1 MSQNNENKNT
11 QYKKVEIE
19 ENNTFSL
26 TPILGFVCVVLIWVI
41 CYLTIF
47 KQTPTTEES
56 LKNIYN
62 LNQYTWEKIKDYKDI
77 LNGKVK

>member
-26 TPILGFVCVVLIWVI
+26 TPILGFACVVLIWVI

-47 KQTPTTEES
+47 KHTPTTEES

-62 LNQYTWEKIKDYKDI
+62 LNQYTREKIKDYKDI